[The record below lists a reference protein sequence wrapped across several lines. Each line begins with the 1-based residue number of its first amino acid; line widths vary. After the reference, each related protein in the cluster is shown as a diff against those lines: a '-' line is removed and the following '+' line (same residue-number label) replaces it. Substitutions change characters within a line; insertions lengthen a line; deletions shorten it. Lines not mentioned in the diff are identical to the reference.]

1 MIDINDN
8 DFKLLKMNESL
19 LSRLSVK
26 DGKDY
31 IQALTN
37 YQKLAKKIDSN
48 SYQELIDKIKNYE
61 NNQHKLPLEEELVFL
76 QELENQYDSLNEL
89 QCKFRN
95 VDDDLELS
103 DISTIDRDAISGR
116 KDLISGYLINLKNI
130 EDCNKKIEASND
142 RLISEN
148 KKKEL
153 MTSKYQVLE
162 RDLKRNFIN
171 AEGRKISTN
180 GDIEYT
186 SVKEE
191 YRSNGLDLDT
201 LLEDNSKLREKLE
214 ELNSARKEKEEVL
227 VTAQICYDSIPSKEN
242 KEILDSLKIDAIKVK
257 YLLSLV
263 KIVDK
268 ISKEVTN
275 YDALVSKREDI
286 NDLIRNRVNYLQYLG
301 IKFSFDPFLGI
312 KLGEQMDY
320 LDNFKDNSKM
330 ITRIMREI
338 ADLDDNLREI
348 ENKNIEFTRSL
359 TEDIKIIIDKKS
371 LSEIDITNIS
381 LDTEEDDRS
390 NDTSLEEER
399 IVPEDNQVIRIDKLP
414 DNFKIQRVKDKT
426 LGVIKRVNQIFNDID
441 TAAKGEDTTKLE
453 QEKEEENPELVIEPA
468 IIQKEDISEDTIKE
482 NKKDTSDNIKDDDEV
497 EIVFPREPKIGEE
510 ALVIPEVS
518 KTETIPEVTLT
529 EKENIFEDNLDSPFT
544 NVSLFDDRKDDS
556 EIFDTED
563 NNEKENTLKEKNMD
577 EEMTMPL
584 TFWETMPQEEKSLEE
599 KETPSFDEQIKKL
612 KLTM

>member
-61 NNQHKLPLEEELVFL
+61 NNQHKLPLEEELIFL

-103 DISTIDRDAISGR
+103 DISTIDRDAISRR

-153 MTSKYQVLE
+153 MTSKYQALE

-227 VTAQICYDSIPSKEN
+227 ATAQICYDSLPSKEN
-242 KEILDSLKIDAIKVK
+242 KEILDSLKIDAIKAK

-286 NDLIRNRVNYLQYLG
+286 NDLIRSRVNYLQYLE
-301 IKFSFDPFLGI
+301 IRFSFDPFLGI

-348 ENKNIEFTRSL
+348 EDKNIEFTRSL

-371 LSEIDITNIS
+371 LSEIDITNVS

-390 NDTSLEEER
+390 DDTSLEEESM
-399 IVPEDNQVIRIDKLP
+399 VPEDNQIIKIDKLP
-414 DNFKIQRVKDKT
+414 AEFKIQRVKDKT

-453 QEKEEENPELVIEPA
+453 EEKEEESPELVIEPA
-468 IIQKEDISEDTIKE
+468 VIQKEDISEGTIKE
-482 NKKDTSDNIKDDDEV
+482 DKIDTSDDIEDDDEV
-497 EIVFPREPKIGEE
+497 EIVFPREPEIGEE
-510 ALVIPEVS
+510 ALVIPEVP

-544 NVSLFDDRKDDS
+544 NISLFDDRKDDS

-584 TFWETMPQEEKSLEE
+584 TFWETMPQEEKPSEE

>member
-31 IQALTN
+31 VQALTN

-61 NNQHKLPLEEELVFL
+61 NNQHKLPLEEELTFL

-103 DISTIDRDAISGR
+103 DISTIDRDAISRR

-153 MTSKYQVLE
+153 MTSKYQALE

-227 VTAQICYDSIPSKEN
+227 ATAQICYDSLPSKEN
-242 KEILDSLKIDAIKVK
+242 KEILDSLKIDAIKAK

-263 KIVDK
+263 KIIDK

-286 NDLIRNRVNYLQYLG
+286 NDLIRSRVNYLQYLE
-301 IKFSFDPFLGI
+301 IRFSFDPFLGI

-348 ENKNIEFTRSL
+348 EDKNIEFTRSL

-371 LSEIDITNIS
+371 LSEIDITNVS

-390 NDTSLEEER
+390 DDTSLEEESM
-399 IVPEDNQVIRIDKLP
+399 VPEDNQIIKIDKLP
-414 DNFKIQRVKDKT
+414 AEFKIQRVKDKT

-453 QEKEEENPELVIEPA
+453 EEKEEESPELVIEPA
-468 IIQKEDISEDTIKE
+468 VIQKEDISEGTIKE
-482 NKKDTSDNIKDDDEV
+482 DKIDTSDDIEDDDEV
-497 EIVFPREPKIGEE
+497 EIVFPREPEIGEE
-510 ALVIPEVS
+510 ALVIPEVP

-544 NVSLFDDRKDDS
+544 NISLFDDRKDDS

-584 TFWETMPQEEKSLEE
+584 TFWETMPQEEKPSEE

>member
-31 IQALTN
+31 VQALTN

-61 NNQHKLPLEEELVFL
+61 DNQHKLPLEEELTFL

-103 DISTIDRDAISGR
+103 DISTIDRDAISRR

-153 MTSKYQVLE
+153 MTSKYQALE

-286 NDLIRNRVNYLQYLG
+286 NDLIRSRVNYLQYLG
-301 IKFSFDPFLGI
+301 IRFS
-312 KLGEQMDY
+312 
-320 LDNFKDNSKM
+320 S
-330 ITRIMREI
+330 
-338 ADLDDNLREI
+338 
-348 ENKNIEFTRSL
+348 
-359 TEDIKIIIDKKS
+359 
-371 LSEIDITNIS
+371 
-381 LDTEEDDRS
+381 
-390 NDTSLEEER
+390 
-399 IVPEDNQVIRIDKLP
+399 
-414 DNFKIQRVKDKT
+414 
-426 LGVIKRVNQIFNDID
+426 
-441 TAAKGEDTTKLE
+441 
-453 QEKEEENPELVIEPA
+453 
-468 IIQKEDISEDTIKE
+468 
-482 NKKDTSDNIKDDDEV
+482 
-497 EIVFPREPKIGEE
+497 
-510 ALVIPEVS
+510 
-518 KTETIPEVTLT
+518 
-529 EKENIFEDNLDSPFT
+529 
-544 NVSLFDDRKDDS
+544 
-556 EIFDTED
+556 
-563 NNEKENTLKEKNMD
+563 
-577 EEMTMPL
+577 
-584 TFWETMPQEEKSLEE
+584 
-599 KETPSFDEQIKKL
+599 
-612 KLTM
+612 

>member
-31 IQALTN
+31 VQALTN

-61 NNQHKLPLEEELVFL
+61 DNQHKLPLEEELTFL

-103 DISTIDRDAISGR
+103 DISTIDRDAISRR

-153 MTSKYQVLE
+153 MTSKYQALE

-171 AEGRKISTN
+171 AEGRRISTN

-227 VTAQICYDSIPSKEN
+227 ATAQICYDSLPSKEN
-242 KEILDSLKIDAIKVK
+242 KEILDSLKIDAIKAK

-286 NDLIRNRVNYLQYLG
+286 NDLIRSRVNYLQYLG
-301 IKFSFDPFLGI
+301 IRFSFDPFLGI

-348 ENKNIEFTRSL
+348 EDKNIEFTRSL

-371 LSEIDITNIS
+371 LSEIDITNVS

-390 NDTSLEEER
+390 DDTSLEEESM
-399 IVPEDNQVIRIDKLP
+399 VPEDNQVIRIDKLP
-414 DNFKIQRVKDKT
+414 AEFKIQRVKDKT

-453 QEKEEENPELVIEPA
+453 EEKEEESPELVIEPA
-468 IIQKEDISEDTIKE
+468 VIQKEDISEGTIKE
-482 NKKDTSDNIKDDDEV
+482 DKIDTSNDIEDDDEV
-497 EIVFPREPKIGEE
+497 EIVFPREPEIGEE
-510 ALVIPEVS
+510 ALVIPEVP

-544 NVSLFDDRKDDS
+544 NISLFDDRKDDS

-584 TFWETMPQEEKSLEE
+584 TFWETMPQEEKPSEE

>member
-61 NNQHKLPLEEELVFL
+61 NNQHKLPLEEELTFL

-103 DISTIDRDAISGR
+103 DISTIDRDAISRR

-153 MTSKYQVLE
+153 MTSKYQALE

-227 VTAQICYDSIPSKEN
+227 ATAQICYDSLPSKEN
-242 KEILDSLKIDAIKVK
+242 KEILDSLKIDAIKAK
-257 YLLSLV
+257 YLLSLA

-275 YDALVSKREDI
+275 YDAMVSKREDI
-286 NDLIRNRVNYLQYLG
+286 NDLIRSRVNYLQYLG
-301 IKFSFDPFLGI
+301 IRFSFDPFLGI

-371 LSEIDITNIS
+371 LSEIDITNVS

-390 NDTSLEEER
+390 DDTSLEEER

-414 DNFKIQRVKDKT
+414 AEFKIQRVKDKT

-441 TAAKGEDTTKLE
+441 TAAKEEDTTKLE
-453 QEKEEENPELVIEPA
+453 EAKEEEIPELVIEPA

-482 NKKDTSDNIKDDDEV
+482 DKIDTTDNIEDDDEV
-497 EIVFPREPKIGEE
+497 EIIFPREPEIGEE
-510 ALVIPEVS
+510 ALVIPEVP
-518 KTETIPEVTLT
+518 KTEAIPEVTLT

-544 NVSLFDDRKDDS
+544 NISLFDDRKDDS

-584 TFWETMPQEEKSLEE
+584 TFWETIPQEEKTSEE
-599 KETPSFDEQIKKL
+599 NETPSFDEQIKKL

>member
-31 IQALTN
+31 IQALSN

-61 NNQHKLPLEEELVFL
+61 NNQHKLPLEEELIFL

-153 MTSKYQVLE
+153 MTSKYQALE

-191 YRSNGLDLDT
+191 YHSNGLDLDT

-286 NDLIRNRVNYLQYLG
+286 NDLIRSRVNYLQYLG

-381 LDTEEDDRS
+381 LDTEKDDRS

-414 DNFKIQRVKDKT
+414 DDFKIQRVKDKT

-482 NKKDTSDNIKDDDEV
+482 NKIDTSDNIEDDDEV

>member
-61 NNQHKLPLEEELVFL
+61 NNQHKLPLEEELIFL

-103 DISTIDRDAISGR
+103 DIITIDRDAISRR

-153 MTSKYQVLE
+153 MTSKYQALE

-227 VTAQICYDSIPSKEN
+227 ATAQICYDSLPSKEN
-242 KEILDSLKIDAIKVK
+242 KEILDSLKIDAIKAK

-286 NDLIRNRVNYLQYLG
+286 NDLIRSRVNYLQYLG
-301 IKFSFDPFLGI
+301 IRFSFDPFLGI

-348 ENKNIEFTRSL
+348 EDKNIEFTRSL

-371 LSEIDITNIS
+371 LSEIDITNVS

-390 NDTSLEEER
+390 DDTSLEEESM
-399 IVPEDNQVIRIDKLP
+399 VPEDNQIIKIDKLP
-414 DNFKIQRVKDKT
+414 AEFKIQRVKDKT

-453 QEKEEENPELVIEPA
+453 EEKEEESPELVIEPA
-468 IIQKEDISEDTIKE
+468 VIQKEDISEGTIKE
-482 NKKDTSDNIKDDDEV
+482 DKIDTSDDIEDDDEV
-497 EIVFPREPKIGEE
+497 EIVFPREPEIGEE
-510 ALVIPEVS
+510 ALVIPEVP

-544 NVSLFDDRKDDS
+544 NISLFDDRKDDS

-584 TFWETMPQEEKSLEE
+584 TFWETMPQEEKPSEE

>member
-153 MTSKYQVLE
+153 MTSKYQALE

-275 YDALVSKREDI
+275 YDAMVSKREDI
-286 NDLIRNRVNYLQYLG
+286 NDLIRSRVNYLQYLG
-301 IKFSFDPFLGI
+301 IRFSFDPFLGI

-381 LDTEEDDRS
+381 LDTKEDDRS

-414 DNFKIQRVKDKT
+414 DDFKIQRVKDKT
-426 LGVIKRVNQIFNDID
+426 LGVIKRVNQIFNDIN

-482 NKKDTSDNIKDDDEV
+482 NKKDTSDNIEDDDEV

>member
-31 IQALTN
+31 VQALTN

-61 NNQHKLPLEEELVFL
+61 NNQHKLPLEEELIFL

-153 MTSKYQVLE
+153 MTSKYQALE

-286 NDLIRNRVNYLQYLG
+286 NDLIRSRVNYLQYLG
-301 IKFSFDPFLGI
+301 IRFSFDPFLGI

-320 LDNFKDNSKM
+320 LDNFKDNSKI

-414 DNFKIQRVKDKT
+414 DDFKIQRVKDKT
-426 LGVIKRVNQIFNDID
+426 LGVIKRVNQIFNDIN
-441 TAAKGEDTTKLE
+441 TAAKVEDTTKLE

-482 NKKDTSDNIKDDDEV
+482 NKEDTSDDIEDDDEV

-544 NVSLFDDRKDDS
+544 NISLFDDRKDDS

>member
-153 MTSKYQVLE
+153 MTSKYQALE

-227 VTAQICYDSIPSKEN
+227 VTAQICYDSLPSKEN
-242 KEILDSLKIDAIKVK
+242 KEILDSLKIDAIKAK

-286 NDLIRNRVNYLQYLG
+286 NDLIRSRVNYLQYLG
-301 IKFSFDPFLGI
+301 IRFSFDPFLGI

-381 LDTEEDDRS
+381 FDTEEDDRS

-414 DNFKIQRVKDKT
+414 DDFKIQRVKDKT

-441 TAAKGEDTTKLE
+441 TAAKVEDTTKLE

-482 NKKDTSDNIKDDDEV
+482 NKKDTSDNIEDDDEV

-544 NVSLFDDRKDDS
+544 NISLFDDRKDDS

>member
-19 LSRLSVK
+19 LSRLYVK

-61 NNQHKLPLEEELVFL
+61 NNQHKLPLEEELIFL

-153 MTSKYQVLE
+153 MTSKYQALE

-227 VTAQICYDSIPSKEN
+227 VTAQICYDSLPSKEN
-242 KEILDSLKIDAIKVK
+242 KEILDSLKIDAIRVK

-275 YDALVSKREDI
+275 YDAMVSKREDI
-286 NDLIRNRVNYLQYLG
+286 NDLIRSRVNYLQYLG
-301 IKFSFDPFLGI
+301 IRFSFDPFLGI

-482 NKKDTSDNIKDDDEV
+482 NKKDTSDNIEDDDEV

-510 ALVIPEVS
+510 VLVIPEVS
-518 KTETIPEVTLT
+518 KTETNPEATLT

-544 NVSLFDDRKDDS
+544 NISLFDDRKDDS

>member
-31 IQALTN
+31 IQALSN

-61 NNQHKLPLEEELVFL
+61 NNQHKLPLEEELIFL

-153 MTSKYQVLE
+153 MTSKYQALE

-191 YRSNGLDLDT
+191 YCSNGLDLDA

-227 VTAQICYDSIPSKEN
+227 VTAQICYDSLPSKEN

-275 YDALVSKREDI
+275 YDAMVSKREDI
-286 NDLIRNRVNYLQYLG
+286 NDLIRSRVNYLQYLG
-301 IKFSFDPFLGI
+301 IRFSFDPFLGI

-381 LDTEEDDRS
+381 LDTEKDDRS

-414 DNFKIQRVKDKT
+414 DDFKIQRVKDKT

-482 NKKDTSDNIKDDDEV
+482 NKKDTSDNIEDDDEV

>member
-31 IQALTN
+31 VQALTN

-61 NNQHKLPLEEELVFL
+61 DNQHKLPLEEELTFL

-103 DISTIDRDAISGR
+103 DISTIDRDAISRR

-153 MTSKYQVLE
+153 MTSKYQALE

-227 VTAQICYDSIPSKEN
+227 ATAQICYDSLPSKEN
-242 KEILDSLKIDAIKVK
+242 KEILDSLKIDAIKAK

-286 NDLIRNRVNYLQYLG
+286 NDLIRSRVNYLQYLG
-301 IKFSFDPFLGI
+301 IRFSFDPFLGI

-348 ENKNIEFTRSL
+348 EDKNIEFTRSL

-371 LSEIDITNIS
+371 LSEIDITNVS

-390 NDTSLEEER
+390 DDTSLEEESM
-399 IVPEDNQVIRIDKLP
+399 VPEDNQVIRIDKLP
-414 DNFKIQRVKDKT
+414 AEFKIQRVKDKT

-441 TAAKGEDTTKLE
+441 TAAKGKDTTKLE
-453 QEKEEENPELVIEPA
+453 EEKEEENPELVIEPA
-468 IIQKEDISEDTIKE
+468 VIQKEDISEGTIKE
-482 NKKDTSDNIKDDDEV
+482 DKIDTSDDIEDDDEV
-497 EIVFPREPKIGEE
+497 EIVFPREPEIGEE
-510 ALVIPEVS
+510 ALVIPEVP

-544 NVSLFDDRKDDS
+544 NISLFDDRKDDS

-584 TFWETMPQEEKSLEE
+584 TFWETMPQEEKPSEE

>member
-61 NNQHKLPLEEELVFL
+61 NNQHKLPLEEELIFL

-103 DISTIDRDAISGR
+103 DISTIDRDAISRR

-153 MTSKYQVLE
+153 MTSKYQALE

-227 VTAQICYDSIPSKEN
+227 ATAQICYDSLPSKEN
-242 KEILDSLKIDAIKVK
+242 KEILDSLKIDAIKAK

-286 NDLIRNRVNYLQYLG
+286 NDLIRSRVNYLQYLG
-301 IKFSFDPFLGI
+301 IRFSFDPFLGI

-348 ENKNIEFTRSL
+348 EDKNIEFTRSL

-371 LSEIDITNIS
+371 LSEIDITNVS

-390 NDTSLEEER
+390 DDTSLEEESM
-399 IVPEDNQVIRIDKLP
+399 VPEDNQIIKIDKLP
-414 DNFKIQRVKDKT
+414 AEFKIQRVKDKT

-453 QEKEEENPELVIEPA
+453 EEKEEESPELVIEPA
-468 IIQKEDISEDTIKE
+468 VIQKEDISEGTIKE
-482 NKKDTSDNIKDDDEV
+482 DKIDTSDDIEDDDEV
-497 EIVFPREPKIGEE
+497 EIVFPREPEIGEE
-510 ALVIPEVS
+510 ALVIPEVP

-544 NVSLFDDRKDDS
+544 NISLFDDRKDDS

-584 TFWETMPQEEKSLEE
+584 TFWETMPQEEKPSEE